1 MFVRRL
7 LFIFAAII
15 LFISISPEKSQAATV
30 YWDGVELKK
39 GQIGRVTVVKP
50 INLWKRTENGLQFDR
65 ILQQGEVYRVYRMDD
80 LYGGQYGV
88 GGDYYIT
95 KVSDHVIYETPSL
108 SKRKLLECNQQ
119 CLVETLLVLP
129 QDSYDST
136 AVNQI
141 NGRLQA
147 LPESVLV
154 QLIQQ
159 NIRILLVNGPITET
173 KEYAYLKGVIPR
185 GWENLNKTWDD
196 VPGIGGNK
204 TVVVRIGYSEKGNG
218 HGSVNLELHELAH
231 TIDNLLKNHLS
242 SSAGFSAVW
251 NLEKK
256 SLFPNEEYFT
266 LYPEEYFAECFA
278 MYYRDKEARK
288 RLQTLAP
295 KTYKLIE
302 NIK

>member
-1 MFVRRL
+1 MRRL
-7 LFIFAAII
+7 LFLFAAII
-15 LFISISPEKSQAATV
+15 LFMSISPVKSQAATV

-50 INLWKRTENGLQFDR
+50 INLWKRTEDGLQFER
-65 ILQQGEVYRVYRMDD
+65 QLQNGEIYRVYRMDN

-95 KVSDHVIYETPSL
+95 KMDDHVIYETPSV
-108 SKRKLLECNQQ
+108 SKKKLLDCNQE
-119 CLVETLLVLP
+119 CLVDTMVILP
-129 QDSYDST
+129 QTAYDT
-136 AVNQI
+136 AAVSQI
-141 NGRLQA
+141 KDRLQA
-147 LPESVLV
+147 MPESVLF

-159 NIRILLVNGPITET
+159 NIHILLVTGPITET
-173 KEYAYLKGVIPR
+173 KEYAHLKGVVPR

-218 HGSVNLELHELAH
+218 HGSINLELHELAH
-231 TIDNLLKNHLS
+231 SIDNILKNHIS
-242 SSAGFSAVW
+242 SSSKFNTVW
-251 NLEKK
+251 NSEKK
-256 SLFPNEEYFT
+256 KLFPNEEYFN

-278 MYYRDKEARK
+278 MYYRDNDSRK
-288 RLQTLAP
+288 KLQTLAP
-295 KTYKLIE
+295 QTYQMIE

>member
-1 MFVRRL
+1 MFL
-7 LFIFAAII
+7 FAAII
-15 LFISISPEKSQAATV
+15 LFISISPVKSQAATV

-50 INLWKRTENGLQFDR
+50 INLWKRTENGLQFER
-65 ILQQGEVYRVYRMDD
+65 QLQKGEIYRVYRMDD

-95 KVSDHVIYETPSL
+95 KMDDHVIYETPSL
-108 SKRKLLECNQQ
+108 SKKKLLDCNQE
-119 CLVETLLVLP
+119 CLVDTMVILP
-129 QDSYDST
+129 QTAYDT
-136 AVNQI
+136 AAVSQI
-141 NGRLQA
+141 KGRLQA
-147 LPESVLV
+147 MPESVLV

-159 NIRILLVNGPITET
+159 NIHILLVTGPITET
-173 KEYAYLKGVIPR
+173 KEYAHLKGVVPR

-218 HGSVNLELHELAH
+218 HGSINLELHELAH
-231 TIDNLLKNHLS
+231 SIDNILKNHLS
-242 SSAGFSAVW
+242 SSSKFNTVW
-251 NLEKK
+251 NSEKK
-256 SLFPNEEYFT
+256 KLFPNEEYFN

-278 MYYRDKEARK
+278 MYYRDNDSRK
-288 RLQTLAP
+288 KLQTLAP
-295 KTYKLIE
+295 LTYQMIE